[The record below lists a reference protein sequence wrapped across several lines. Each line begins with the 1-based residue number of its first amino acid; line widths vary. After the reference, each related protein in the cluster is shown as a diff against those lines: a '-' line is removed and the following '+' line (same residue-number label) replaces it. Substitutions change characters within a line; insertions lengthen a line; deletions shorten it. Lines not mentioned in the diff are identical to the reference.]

1 MSLPAPVLQQIK
13 EAVTSASSQLPNLQ
27 AEVQRMQKS
36 GQDATAL
43 NTRIVAIQQ
52 NLQKLKLTYPEA
64 FQ

>member
-1 MSLPAPVLQQIK
+1 MSLPAAVLQQVK
-13 EAVTSASSQLPNLQ
+13 EAVTNASSQLPNLQ
-27 AEVQRMQKS
+27 AEVARLQKS

-52 NLQKLKLTYPEA
+52 NIQKLKLTYPEA